1 MSVKNKK
8 TNTQQPNNKPPITVE
23 TADTPFQVPGFVIYI
38 LLLLTAV
45 VYSSALQNGITYIDD
60 DMYLYKNPYLRDF
73 SFEGIKAIFTSFYEY
88 NYHPLTTLSWWAEY
102 KLFEFNPLPYHAFNV
117 LLHLINTW
125 LVYTLAA
132 RLSGRS
138 ITAIIVAALFAL
150 HPMHVESVAWISER
164 KGLLCAVFYFTALLQ
179 YLKYS
184 DSGYQ
189 KKNYILC
196 LLAFVASLLS
206 KSAAVT
212 LPVLMVAID
221 LYKGRKISTKQ
232 LLEKAPFLLLSVLFG
247 MLAIMSQRAGG
258 ALNDISATYGI
269 VNRLF
274 LFTSGIAF
282 YFINLLAP
290 FNLSAIHYFPNID
303 NSILP
308 WQFYASLPLLVAVL
322 WFVLRKNKLKK
333 EMVFGTVFF
342 LICISVMLQIIAV
355 GSALAAERYTYVS
368 YIGLFYIAGQWVAG
382 IGDKQRGIF
391 TGTFIAIIIAFALLS
406 WKRIAVWKD
415 TDTLFTD
422 IIAKNPNNN
431 YNYLV
436 HYHWGESAQENG
448 AIDAAIS
455 HYSDAIEINQN
466 YQNAYLKR
474 GEVLDAA
481 GKVIYAILDFNEAIR
496 INPKSAIAYN
506 NKGWAYFEIGD
517 KVLSIANLDTAIML
531 DSKLATAYNNRGWAN
546 LQYGDTTSAIS
557 DFNKAIIE
565 APTFTKPYYNRA
577 LIKSLKG
584 DYAGAIG
591 DYTTVIKIH
600 KDDGLA
606 YYNRGLSYL
615 KLNDKKKALEN
626 FRLGADLGNN
636 DAKDA
641 LKYMKQ

>member
-8 TNTQQPNNKPPITVE
+8 TNTQLPVTKPPITVGS
-23 TADTPFQVPGFVIYI
+23 TDTPFQVPKFAI
-38 LLLLTAV
+38 LLLLLITAII
-45 VYSSALQNGITYIDD
+45 YSSALQNGITYIDD

-73 SFEGIKAIFTSFYEY
+73 SFEGVKAIFTSFYEY

-117 LLHLINTW
+117 VLHLINTW
-125 LVYTLAA
+125 LVYTLTA

-150 HPMHVESVAWISER
+150 HPMHVESVVWISER
-164 KGLLCAVFYFTALLQ
+164 KGLLCALFYFIALLQ
-179 YLKYS
+179 YLKYT
-184 DSGYQ
+184 DSSYQ
-189 KKNYILC
+189 KKHYILC
-196 LLAFVASLLS
+196 LLAFLASLLS

-212 LPVLMVAID
+212 LPILMIVID
-221 LYKGRKISTKQ
+221 VYKGRKIEAKQ
-232 LLEKAPFLLLSVLFG
+232 LMEKLPFLLLAVLFG
-247 MLAIMSQRAGG
+247 VLAIMSQRAGG
-258 ALNDISATYGI
+258 AINDISATYGTI
-269 VNRLF
+269 NRLF

-282 YFINLLAP
+282 YFINLFAP
-290 FNLSAIHYFPNID
+290 LHLSALHYFPNVD
-303 NSILP
+303 NGMLP
-308 WQFYASLPLLVAVL
+308 LQYYASLPLLILMFWLVI
-322 WFVLRKNKLKK
+322 RKSTLKK
-333 EMVFGTVFF
+333 ELVFGTVSF
-342 LICISVMLQIIAV
+342 LVSVSVMLQIITV

-368 YIGLFYIAGQWVAG
+368 YFGLFYIAGQWMAG
-382 IGDKQRGIF
+382 TGIKHRSLATGIF
-391 TGTFIAIIIAFALLS
+391 SATIVVFALLS
-406 WKRIAVWKD
+406 WKRIGVWKD

-436 HYHWGESAQENG
+436 HYHWGESAQEKG
-448 AIDAAIS
+448 AIDAAIN

-474 GEVLDAA
+474 GEVLDAS

-517 KVLSIANLDTAIML
+517 RVLSIANLDTAIML
-531 DSKLATAYNNRGWAN
+531 DSKLATAYNNRGWAH
-546 LQYGDTTSAIS
+546 LQYGDTVSAIK

-584 DYAGAIG
+584 DYTGAINE
-591 DYTTVIKIH
+591 YSSIIKIH
-600 KDDGLA
+600 SNDDLA

-615 KLNDKKKALEN
+615 KLENKVKAKEN
-626 FRLGADLGNN
+626 FTQAASLGNN
-636 DAKDA
+636 DARDA
-641 LKYMKQ
+641 LNYMK